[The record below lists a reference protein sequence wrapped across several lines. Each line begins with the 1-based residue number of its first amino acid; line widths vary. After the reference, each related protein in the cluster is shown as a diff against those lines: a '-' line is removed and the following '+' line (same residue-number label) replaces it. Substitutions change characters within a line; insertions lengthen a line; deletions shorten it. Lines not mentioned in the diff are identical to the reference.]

1 MKDTGNGFNVNV
13 ELNVSTDEIHGNKQ
27 YLLIWKDILLPM
39 VREFKPDIVL
49 ISAGFDASIGDP
61 LGGMRIT
68 PPCYGLMTRLLLNEC
83 NKLAIVLEGGYNLD
97 TMPRAIVCCHYALLK
112 GPKQQKDSF
121 SVDEFYEEFKENII
135 DDGTDDGSGG
145 KGHEPFHQW
154 LRKYGHFLKEK
165 DYNQYLKQRKVRWG
179 DGWNKGNVKSNVD
192 DIDFSVHGSCRKSVQ
207 LVLEHH
213 EKYWKFAKDKLKEY
227 EDIKNTKTMQP
238 NEPKD
243 FDEWIDQNAAKIKP
257 KVVDMSTFLIQIGT
271 LKQNHDVEWINLV
284 HEWNAVRLEHIDDFE
299 IVWLWLAQKL
309 NVETVE

>member
-1 MKDTGNGFNVNV
+1 M
-13 ELNVSTDEIHGNKQ
+13 TDEGHGDKQ

-112 GPKQQKDSF
+112 GPKQQKDAF

-135 DDGTDDGSGG
+135 DDGSGG

-154 LRKYGHFLKEK
+154 FK
-165 DYNQYLKQRKVRWG
+165 DYVAELLENPV
-179 DGWNKGNVKSNVD
+179 
-192 DIDFSVHGSCRKSVQ
+192 DIDSSVHASCRKSVQ
-207 LVLEHH
+207 LVLKHH
-213 EKYWKFAKDKLKEY
+213 EKHWKFISQKLKEY
-227 EDIKNTKTMQP
+227 ENIDCAVKQQQLY
-238 NEPKD
+238 EPITL
-243 FDEWIDQNAAKIKP
+243 DEWKDQKAANKP
-257 KVVDMSTFLIQIGT
+257 TSIPNVICTTVSNEVEDEDIQSI
-271 LKQNHDVEWINLV
+271 
-284 HEWNAVRLEHIDDFE
+284 
-299 IVWLWLAQKL
+299 
-309 NVETVE
+309 